1 MELVR
6 AFPPVTVLLAAAPA
20 GAGWLAAGLL
30 PSVLFGVR
38 QLVGALLA
46 SVPAGL
52 AIALLS
58 SVPSGLTIALRRC
71 RRVVPLRSRTAAYIR
86 IRLK

>member
-20 GAGWLAAGLL
+20 GAGWLAALL
-30 PSVLFGVR
+30 AIALFGVR

-71 RRVVPLRSRTAAYIR
+71 RRVVPLRSQTAAYIR
-86 IRLK
+86 LRLK